1 MAFEKPETDVEPQE
15 STAMK
20 IAAPEKDIF
29 EWASLAIAILIVALL
44 ILSFLPTELGN
55 TAFDILNSNLI
66 ITLIGAVVA
75 PWIAKSAKDRIGLDI
90 TNSEVQELL
99 NGVQKAA
106 ELTRTEFD
114 KKRKED
120 GSLSEDNKKD
130 AKLRAL
136 EHIKNMLGA
145 DKYNKILK
153 KVGDQFIDL
162 AINEYV
168 TSEWQNRYPI
178 EKEYVKEL
186 VTIAVNMIP
195 IIKDWNKLTEEE
207 QEQIVD
213 EAFINLKGL
222 LGGVGIQG
230 WGKNVLEAFISAE
243 LNSKP

>member
-1 MAFEKPETDVEPQE
+1 
-15 STAMK
+15 MK

-153 KVGDQFIDL
+153 KVGDQFVDL

-186 VTIAVNMIP
+186 VTVAVNMIP
-195 IIKDWNKLTEEE
+195 KVKDWNNLTKEER
-207 QEQIVD
+207 EQIVD